1 METILHSKNSQNLP
15 CTESLS
21 PTVAF
26 GLHSKK
32 EGNPTTA
39 YTWVYLNLWFIS
51 LLALFSMGQI

>member
-1 METILHSKNSQNLP
+1 MLHSKNSKNLP

-21 PTVAF
+21 PTIAF

-32 EGNPTTA
+32 EGNPTT
-39 YTWVYLNLWFIS
+39 TCTRVYLNLWFIS